1 MKKILSRVIAVA
13 SLIFASTA
21 WSATT
26 VEVVWPFNT
35 ASINGVMMRTMVDE
49 ANQAQS
55 DYRFV
60 LVSAPGAGGVVAV
73 NKVANAN
80 GVAVLAHSNAFFVR
94 AILYKNYSLDQ
105 WTALYPVCSESFVIA
120 SKKYKSINEIP
131 VDAKVNIAVG
141 GLGTLSHFT
150 AELMKKRFV
159 NLQVVP
165 YKSGADA
172 TAAVVSNQI
181 DLGIGFTSDLS
192 ALAANG
198 DVNLIAITGN
208 STSTKIPLLKNVSGL
223 SDVKDMVTNVALYI
237 PADMDPVVAGKLQTI
252 LAGLTKNEKFANARN
267 AACTEI
273 PPTNAKEWYRQH
285 AEFLKRETAGV
296 KVELN

>member
-1 MKKILSRVIAVA
+1 MKKILSRVMAVA
-13 SLIFASTA
+13 SLMFSSTA

-26 VEVVWPFNT
+26 VEVVWPYGIAN
-35 ASINGVMMRTMVDE
+35 ANGVMLRTMVDE

-80 GVAVLAHSNAFFVR
+80 GVAVLAHSNAFFIR
-94 AILYKNYSLDQ
+94 SILYKNYSLDQ
-105 WTALYPVCSESFVIA
+105 WTAIYPMCTESFVVA
-120 SKKYKSINEIP
+120 SKKYKTINEIP
-131 VDAKVNIAVG
+131 VDAKVNVAVG

-159 NLQVVP
+159 NMQVVP

-172 TAAVVSNQI
+172 TAAVVANQI
-181 DLGIGFTSDLS
+181 DLGIGLPNDVT

-198 DVNLIAITGN
+198 DINLLGLTGDTTN
-208 STSTKIPLLKNVSGL
+208 SKIPLLKNVSGL
-223 SDVKDMVTNVALYI
+223 ASAKDMVTNIALYL
-237 PADMDPVVAGKLQTI
+237 PTDMDPVVANKLQTI
-252 LAGLTKNEKFANARN
+252 LSSLAKNEKFTNARN
-267 AACTEI
+267 AACTEL

-285 AEFLKRETAGV
+285 AEFLKRTTAGV